1 MKKEDIGPQELLHE
15 ELKEANEMPLKDGWS
30 EVCEE
35 NKVSFIRLESWS
47 FRNQRGFVEVRIEK
61 TLTDLAYFII
71 SHGCEY
77 HLAKLMD
84 IQALAKHPFRERVN
98 LILNFIDC
106 RNHAE
111 VLTLI
116 IRCLLPPTFPMS
128 LGNIGTVRVSSLR
141 SFLKG
146 APSFNVWM
154 IYVVST
160 AAKLKF

>member
-1 MKKEDIGPQELLHE
+1 MKLVRRGLRNERKSFYQNLMKKEDIGPQELLHE

-84 IQALAKHPFRERVN
+84 IQALAKHPF
-98 LILNFIDC
+98 
-106 RNHAE
+106 
-111 VLTLI
+111 
-116 IRCLLPPTFPMS
+116 
-128 LGNIGTVRVSSLR
+128 
-141 SFLKG
+141 
-146 APSFNVWM
+146 
-154 IYVVST
+154 
-160 AAKLKF
+160 